1 MNRIALLFVIVG
13 ITVLVTACGGS
24 APAATQAPAPTQP
37 VPTQPAAT
45 DVSPA
50 ATQAPNQPAATDT
63 AASAVS
69 GTTVNVTLADNTINS
84 SLTEFKV
91 GVPYTFV
98 VKNTGHHAHNFNIST
113 PVSIAGSLDAALS
126 SALVSVDQNQ
136 LAVGATATVQYTFP
150 ASAAGTQLEFSCLI
164 KRHYEDGM
172 KLAITV
178 TQ

>member
-1 MNRIALLFVIVG
+1 MKRIALISILASIM
-13 ITVLVTACGGS
+13 VLATACGVS
-24 APAATQAPAPTQP
+24 VPVATPEPAQPAATQAPAAVQPSSTQASSASN
-37 VPTQPAAT
+37 AAT
-45 DVSPA
+45 EVD
-50 ATQAPNQPAATDT
+50 
-63 AASAVS
+63 
-69 GTTVNVTLADNTINS
+69 VTLADNTIQS
-84 SLTEFKV
+84 SLTTFKV

-113 PVSIAGSLDAALS
+113 PVSIAGSLDAAAS

-150 ASAAGTQLEFSCLI
+150 ATAAGVQLEFSCLI
-164 KRHYEDGM
+164 RRHYEDGM

>member
-1 MNRIALLFVIVG
+1 MKRIALISILAG
-13 ITVLVTACGGS
+13 IMVLVTACGGS
-24 APAATQAPAPTQP
+24 APAATQAPVQPTAAE

-45 DVSPA
+45 EAPAQPSSTQASSASNA
-50 ATQAPNQPAATDT
+50 ATEVD
-63 AASAVS
+63 
-69 GTTVNVTLADNTINS
+69 VTLADNTIQS
-84 SLTEFKV
+84 SLTTFKV

-113 PVSIAGSLDAALS
+113 PVSIAGSLDAAAS

-136 LAVGATATVQYTFP
+136 LAVGATATVQYTFL

-178 TQ
+178 AQ